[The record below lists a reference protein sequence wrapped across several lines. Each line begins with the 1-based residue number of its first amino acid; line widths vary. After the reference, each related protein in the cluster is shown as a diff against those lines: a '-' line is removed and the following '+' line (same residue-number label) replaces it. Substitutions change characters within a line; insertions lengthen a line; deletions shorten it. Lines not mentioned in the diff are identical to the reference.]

1 MESLQIKAIK
11 TTFSGLNNDEKISLI
26 RDLMK
31 EARIHS
37 IIYNDRPVNIAGHI
51 LNPPVNQHKHNFK
64 IWLQPF
70 LSSSLIVVT
79 EEYID
84 KCFEIYEILHR
95 YSAAGECCGSCCDNN
110 DWFLSSQ
117 SDSIFRDLNE
127 REKVFTVDIFAEAKT
142 GLVQIFRTYGDIGC
156 NINLE
161 VLFVLAYNN
170 IDHAYIVLMIFGY
183 LKSSDFF
190 VYEELFYTLFP
201 KVNSLDETVL
211 ANKDKLTEI
220 FQFDF

>member
-31 EARIHS
+31 EAKIHS
-37 IIYNDRPVNIAGHI
+37 IIYNDRPVNIEGHI
-51 LNPPVNQHKHNFK
+51 LNPPVDQHKHNFK

-70 LSSSLIVVT
+70 LSSFLIVVT

-95 YSAAGECCGSCCDNN
+95 YSAGDAHGSRDDIG
-110 DWFLSSQ
+110 DWFLTAQ
-117 SDSIFRDLNE
+117 QGDDSIRKQ
-127 REKVFTVDIFAEAKT
+127 REKVFTVDIFARAKT

-156 NINLE
+156 NIALE
-161 VLFVLAYNN
+161 DLFVLAYNN
-170 IDHAYIVLMIFGY
+170 IDNAYIVLMIFGY
-183 LKSSDFF
+183 LRSSDFF
-190 VYEELFYTLFP
+190 VYEHLFYTLFP

-220 FQFDF
+220 FQFNFY